1 MKNDY
6 EIRGDVT
13 AIFIKSQKFGD
24 DEVLISTSK
33 LEMMKSYSGSWHLN
47 RYPGLSYSYCQ
58 GSYVDSKNKRR
69 SVKLH
74 RFITN
79 APEGMVVDHINHD
92 TLNNTDENLRVC
104 TISENQQNR
113 NGVCK
118 NSKSGIRGVYW
129 DKRIKKWVARMTLN
143 GKYKHLGHFT
153 DLKEAEL
160 AAIES
165 RRLYMPFSK
174 EYVS

>member
-33 LEMMKSYSGSWHLN
+33 LEMMKSYPGSWHLN

-58 GSYVDSKNKRR
+58 GSYVDSKNKRK

-113 NGVCK
+113 NGVGK
-118 NSKSGIRGVYW
+118 NSKSGIRGVHW
-129 DKRIKKWVARMTLN
+129 IERRSMWAVRMILN
-143 GKYKHLGHFT
+143 GKKKLIGHFKE
-153 DLKEAEL
+153 LQEAEL
-160 AAIES
+160 AAIEA

-174 EYVS
+174 EYAS